1 MCRAANNRSTTP
13 TEPPRIRSTL
23 PNQPTESPRRQTSQP
38 IFHESA
44 PRRRTQPTESP
55 RRQISQPIRQ
65 ESSSRHQI
73 SQPSLHEQ
81 CQQSDPIQQ
90 RASAVLCGFGEICI
104 GFVSELKQ
112 KKKIDFAPG

>member
-81 CQQSDPIQQ
+81 CQQPHSIQQ

-104 GFVSELKQ
+104 GFVSEL
-112 KKKIDFAPG
+112 